1 MAVKTVKRRLHKEM
15 LHHRNL
21 TNKIAIRNIIPT
33 PKLFIDLVL
42 NQVLHRLDSHHKR
55 VVLIVVNFSSISC
68 SQTADKSN
76 DEFPSIEGF
85 KKPS

>member
-1 MAVKTVKRRLHKEM
+1 MPLETEYLHQNYWFGAESGIAKT
-15 LHHRNL
+15 
-21 TNKIAIRNIIPT
+21 
-33 PKLFIDLVL
+33 
-42 NQVLHRLDSHHKR
+42 RLDSHHKR